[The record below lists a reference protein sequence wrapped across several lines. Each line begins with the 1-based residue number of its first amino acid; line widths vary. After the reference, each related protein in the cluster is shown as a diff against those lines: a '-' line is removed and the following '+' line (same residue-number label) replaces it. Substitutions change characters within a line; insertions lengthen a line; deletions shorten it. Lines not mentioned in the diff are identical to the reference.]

1 MSLSVPS
8 GSSSADVAFAI
19 GVDLVVFDRRT
30 LPIYTTPESQWSEA
44 GREAMRHGAPLD
56 RLYDDEDDEVFIAS
70 HAGTEDGP
78 CIAAALSVGNDRL
91 VIAPGLSD
99 ALILPT
105 CEYGLTFDMPGRTA
119 TPDMTTIYDFGAGS
133 QFALPIHDGWSW
145 EQAKP
150 DWFYDHQI

>member
-30 LPIYTTPESQWSEA
+30 LPIYTTPESHWGEA
-44 GREAMRHGAPLD
+44 GREILRHGAPLD
-56 RLYDDEDDEVFIAS
+56 RLYEEDDDEVFIAS
-70 HAGTEDGP
+70 QAGTEDAP
-78 CIAAALSVGNDRL
+78 CIAAALSVTSDRL

-99 ALILPT
+99 VLILPT
-105 CEYGLTFDMPGRTA
+105 CEYGLTLDTSGRTA
-119 TPDMTTIYDFGAGS
+119 AHDMTTIYDFGAGS
-133 QFALPIHDGWSW
+133 PLALPLHDGWSW

-150 DWFYDHQI
+150 DWFYDHHI